1 MNHLALNKWSEHAKL
16 LLLIILCFASFCITH
31 DVKIAGTCYS
41 KRGRTLVLV
50 ENLELPQGEENQF
63 HGHEKAKQ

>member
-1 MNHLALNKWSEHAKL
+1 MVRARETSSSHHPM
-16 LLLIILCFASFCITH
+16 LCFLLYYNLFCSH